1 MPNRTIYINK
11 DNWQNFKDY
20 PHKSMLINN
29 MLEHHYKGTV
39 MGGQTQ
45 EEVIEEINQE
55 MPPIPL
61 CPKHHMR
68 RVDCVV
74 LHV

>member
-1 MPNRTIYINK
+1 
-11 DNWQNFKDY
+11 
-20 PHKSMLINN
+20 MLINN